1 MFKYFGRNDCILIA
15 VLIFGAF
22 AAAFIYYISGNNG
35 SLVSVYVDG
44 RLTGEYVLSEDNT
57 INIQGYK
64 GGVNTLIIQDGAA
77 YMKEADCPDKLCIHQ
92 GRISRD
98 GMELVCMPNRVV
110 VRISGKDKSEIDAFT
125 Q

>member
-22 AAAFIYYISGNNG
+22 AAAFIYYISGSNG
-35 SLVSVYVDG
+35 DLVNVYVDG
-44 RLTGEYVLSEDNT
+44 RLTGEYLLSEDNN
-57 INIQGYK
+57 IIIQGYN
-64 GGVNTLIIQDGAA
+64 GGVNTLVIKDGAA

-92 GRISRD
+92 GRISRE

>member
-15 VLIFGAF
+15 VLIFGAV
-22 AAAFIYYISGNNG
+22 AAALIFYISGSSG
-35 SLVSVYVDG
+35 YLVNVYVDG
-44 RLTGEYVLSEDNT
+44 RLTGEYLLSEDNN
-57 INIQGYK
+57 IIIQGYN
-64 GGVNTLIIQDGAA
+64 GGVNTLVIKDGAA

-92 GRISRD
+92 GRISRE

>member
-22 AAAFIYYISGNNG
+22 TAAFIYYISGNSG
-35 SLVSVYVDG
+35 DLVNVYVDG
-44 RLTGEYVLSEDNT
+44 RLTGEYLLSEDNN
-57 INIQGYK
+57 IIIQGYN
-64 GGVNTLIIQDGAA
+64 GGVNTLVIKDGAA

-92 GRISRD
+92 GRISRE

>member
-22 AAAFIYYISGNNG
+22 AAAFIYYISGNSG
-35 SLVSVYVDG
+35 ELVNVYVDG
-44 RLTGEYVLSEDNT
+44 RLTGEYLLSEDNN
-57 INIQGYK
+57 IIIQGYN
-64 GGVNTLIIQDGAA
+64 GGVNTLVIKDGAA

-92 GRISRD
+92 GRISRE

>member
-22 AAAFIYYISGNNG
+22 AAAFIYYISGNSG
-35 SLVSVYVDG
+35 DLVNVYVDG
-44 RLTGEYVLSEDNT
+44 RLTGEYLLSEDNN
-57 INIQGYK
+57 IIIQGYN
-64 GGVNTLIIQDGAA
+64 GGVNTLVIKDGAA

-92 GRISRD
+92 GRISRE

>member
-22 AAAFIYYISGNNG
+22 AAAFIYYISGNSG
-35 SLVSVYVDG
+35 DLVNVYVDG
-44 RLTGEYVLSEDNT
+44 RLTGEYLLSEDNN
-57 INIQGYK
+57 ILIQGYN
-64 GGVNTLIIQDGAA
+64 GGVNTLVIKDGAA

-92 GRISRD
+92 GRISGE